1 MKHLR
6 ATALA
11 MGNKDIRYYLN
22 AVYFENDYIVATD
35 AHRLH
40 ATRLPY
46 SLNIPEPVIVPD
58 NIVKLAIATKQ
69 PQLTLTH
76 DPATG
81 WTLCGIN
88 FTPVD
93 SRYPAWR
100 RILGKPTTEDAPTPR
115 GQELINAQYMYDVSR
130 ALQYLGIKKPAFPHP
145 IQGSYTLYGHPSL
158 PEFIAAVMPARGEA
172 IPYAFQID

>member
-22 AVYFENDYIVATD
+22 AVYFERNFIVATD

-40 ATRLPY
+40 AIRLPY
-46 SLNIPEPVIVPD
+46 SLDIPEPVIVPD
-58 NIVKLAIATKQ
+58 HIVKLAIATKQ
-69 PQLTLTH
+69 PAITLTH

-81 WTLCGIN
+81 WTLNGIN

-93 SRYPAWR
+93 SRYPEWR
-100 RILGKPTTEDAPTPR
+100 RVINPPTKPETLQQFAN
-115 GQELINAQYMYDVSR
+115 NAQYMADVSR
-130 ALQYLGIKKPAFPHP
+130 ALQYLGIKKPAVPQP
-145 IQGSYTLYGHPSL
+145 IEGSNRLYGHTSMPH
-158 PEFIAAVMPARGEA
+158 FIAAVMPTRDKPMA
-172 IPYAFQID
+172 YAFQID